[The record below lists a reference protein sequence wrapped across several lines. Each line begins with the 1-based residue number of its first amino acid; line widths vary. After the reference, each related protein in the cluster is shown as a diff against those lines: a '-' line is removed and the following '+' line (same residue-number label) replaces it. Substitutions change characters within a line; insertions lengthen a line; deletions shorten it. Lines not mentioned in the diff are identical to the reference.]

1 MGNLFDA
8 TMKFAKTTKTAILT
22 SLPIITIIAGL
33 TGCSGGKGGAG
44 AEKSIQADV
53 DAQILKIGNG
63 NEPQGL
69 DPHMVTGVIEHRLIT
84 SLLEGLVGED
94 PMDLS
99 PINDGAAESWDIS
112 EDLKTYTFHLRPE
125 AKWSNG
131 DPVTSEDFV
140 QSYKRMLTP
149 ELASEYAYML
159 HVVVNAREYNE
170 AKITDFSQVGFEA
183 PDLHTLIVKLNN
195 PTPYFLS
202 LLTHYSWFPV
212 HIPTVAKHGPV
223 FERGSKWT
231 RQGNFV
237 GNGPFNLKEWSPN
250 EVIIVE
256 KSPTYWDAE
265 SVRLNEIHY
274 LPIESETTEE
284 RNFRAGKLHV
294 TYTLPLTKIP
304 VYKKENPELLRI
316 DDYLATY
323 FYRINVTRPPLNDVR
338 VRQALTMSIDRES
351 IVENIMKGG
360 QKPALSLLPPNTA
373 GYTSKHKQEQNF
385 EKARELLAAAG
396 FPNGE
401 GFPSIELL
409 YNTLEQHRT
418 IAEAIQQM
426 WKQNLNINV
435 ELVNQEWKVYLDTQK
450 NLNYDICRAGWTGD
464 YVDPNT
470 FMDMWYEGGGNND
483 TGWVNKEYEALVDQA
498 ARTADNA
505 ARLDL
510 FQQAEKILLEESP
523 IIPIYYYTRFY
534 AIDPVVKGWHPTI
547 FNHHPWKHLY
557 MEASTS
563 SSGSAATMSEVEV
576 KSTAS
581 AEAE

>member
-8 TMKFAKTTKTAILT
+8 TMKFAKTTKTAILA

-53 DAQILKIGNG
+53 EAQILRIGNG

-183 PDLHTLIVKLNN
+183 PDPLTLIVKLNN

-294 TYTLPLTKIP
+294 TYILPLTKIP
-304 VYKKENPELLRI
+304 VYRKENPELLRI

-338 VRQALTMSIDRES
+338 VRQALTMSIDRKS
-351 IVENIMKGG
+351 IVDNIMKGG

-373 GYTSKHKQEQNF
+373 GYTSKHKQEENF
-385 EKARELLAAAG
+385 EKARELLAEAG

-401 GFPSIELL
+401 GFPNIELL

-435 ELVNQEWKVYLDTQK
+435 ELVNQEWKVYLDTQQ

-483 TGWVNKEYEALVDQA
+483 TGWVSKEYEALVDQA
-498 ARTADNA
+498 ATTADKA
-505 ARLDL
+505 ARMEL

-534 AIDPVVKGWHPTI
+534 AIDPVVQGWHPTI

-557 MEASTS
+557 MEASKS
-563 SSGSAATMSEVEV
+563 SSGSVATMSEVEV